1 MTISGKSFLDLQSQ
15 REKLKEKT
23 ASNELSGGTATPP
36 QPIQIK
42 SSEAQTVSDAL
53 KNNNKI
59 QINPA
64 IIQNNIQTKP
74 TAVMTAADAPSQ
86 KDAQTAMKEILLEQK
101 KKADKEHE
109 WIYADHVDPND
120 MIGQTI
126 QSFSNLWLQ
135 GRTKFITWNT
145 QEDTDA
151 LKKWKEY

>member
-109 WIYADHVDPND
+109 
-120 MIGQTI
+120 
-126 QSFSNLWLQ
+126 
-135 GRTKFITWNT
+135 
-145 QEDTDA
+145 
-151 LKKWKEY
+151 

>member
-53 KNNNKI
+53 KKQ

-101 KKADKEHE
+101 KKADE
-109 WIYADHVDPND
+109 ATRGMRVDHTNPYSLAHYV
-120 MIGQTI
+120 
-126 QSFSNLWLQ
+126 QSV
-135 GRTKFITWNT
+135 
-145 QEDTDA
+145 
-151 LKKWKEY
+151 

>member
-42 SSEAQTVSDAL
+42 SSESQTVSDAL
-53 KNNNKI
+53 KKQ

-64 IIQNNIQTKP
+64 IIKTQNP
-74 TAVMTAADAPSQ
+74 TPGAVMTAADAPSQ

-101 KKADKEHE
+101 KKAD
-109 WIYADHVDPND
+109 AA
-120 MIGQTI
+120 
-126 QSFSNLWLQ
+126 
-135 GRTKFITWNT
+135 TK
-145 QEDTDA
+145 
-151 LKKWKEY
+151 

>member
-53 KNNNKI
+53 KSNNKI

-74 TAVMTAADAPSQ
+74 TAVLTA
-86 KDAQTAMKEILLEQK
+86 
-101 KKADKEHE
+101 
-109 WIYADHVDPND
+109 
-120 MIGQTI
+120 
-126 QSFSNLWLQ
+126 
-135 GRTKFITWNT
+135 
-145 QEDTDA
+145 
-151 LKKWKEY
+151 